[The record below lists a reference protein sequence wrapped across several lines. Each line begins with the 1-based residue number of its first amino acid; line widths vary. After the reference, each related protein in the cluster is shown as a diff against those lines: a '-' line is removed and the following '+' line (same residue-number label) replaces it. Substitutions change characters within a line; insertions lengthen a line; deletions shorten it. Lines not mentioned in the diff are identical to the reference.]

1 MLIDAK
7 ERSPNP
13 FFKEALMTGCWSLW
27 NHRNN
32 IVFEAKQRDMEQC
45 IWSSKQPS
53 VLLDTRQNLV

>member
-32 IVFEAKQRDMEQC
+32 IIFKAKQRDMEHA
-45 IWSSKQPS
+45 SG
-53 VLLDTRQNLV
+53 LQNNLQSC